1 MSPSLAPIL
10 SPATEMSMPEK
21 PSRFQFR
28 KSSLLTR
35 SCRSRSV
42 ISTPPFQPAFMGA
55 LPAAAVNSALPFAP
69 SVMARTVAFRREA
82 A

>member
-28 KSSLLTR
+28 KSSLFTL
-35 SCRSRSV
+35 SCRSTPV
-42 ISTPPFQPAFMGA
+42 TSTPPFQLTFIGA
-55 LPAAAVNSALPFAP
+55 PPAAAVKATSPLAP
-69 SVMARTVAFRREA
+69 SVMARTVAFRLEA